1 MPGLAYDAGLFGDMW
16 KATETDFRKEIIDTL
31 KRSHPLLDAISGEG
45 NFKAKKGG
53 VGKRVVET
61 ILARANDNA
70 EFADIR
76 GIITPKNVSVLE
88 SIEYDWKFLYHAFTM
103 LDKELSINKSSEV
116 YNLLELQKK
125 AVKTGLVW
133 KLARQIYSHGM
144 NPLEMGGLQYLISD
158 NPYRAGLNVL
168 QLMRGGTVGDRYEF
182 WRNRVACWVTGAA
195 APAWKTPPLLD
206 ETATKADFIK
216 FLNVIDHMV
225 DTINRGSEKINKIFT
240 SYKLYRVFI
249 NAMRNL
255 LTVNNVPA
263 EKKDLGFATVTYRD
277 IPVVYD
283 MYCPENHMYF
293 INTSQIAFKYLS
305 GENFVT
311 TTKDVPNQLAKMFV
325 ITFMGNFIINKPRAC
340 GVLFIAPEGST
351 TGTAATDVVLPDN
364 VNLANPD
371 SIDPD
376 QPAVEVYTGTPGGDV
391 DQEKTGYS
399 GSGIYRGSQ
408 QPTTSNIPSS
418 ATPSDSGDAVV
429 NKASKKK

>member
-16 KATETDFRKEIIDTL
+16 KSTETDFRKEIIDTL
-31 KRSHPLLDAISGEG
+31 KRSHPLLDTIAGEG

-103 LDKELSINKSSEV
+103 LDKELSINRSSEI
-116 YNLLELQKK
+116 YNLLELQRK

-144 NPLEMGGLQYLISD
+144 NPLEMGGLQYLVSD
-158 NPYRAGLNVL
+158 NPYRAGLYVL
-168 QLMRGGTVGDRYEF
+168 QLLRGGSVGDRYEF
-182 WRNRVACWVTGAA
+182 WRNRVACWVNGATGWK
-195 APAWKTPPLLD
+195 APPKLD
-206 ETATKADFIK
+206 ETAEKADFIK
-216 FLNVIDHMV
+216 FLNCIDHMI
-225 DTINRGSEKINKIFT
+225 DTINRGAEKINKIFT

-263 EKKDLGFATVTYRD
+263 EKKDLGFSTVTYRD

-311 TTKDVPNQLAKMFV
+311 TVKDRPDQLAKMFV

-340 GVLFIAPEGST
+340 GILFIAPAGST
-351 TGTAATDVVLPDN
+351 TGTAATDVVLPDV

-376 QPAVEVYTGTPGGDV
+376 QPAVEVYTGTPSGDGS
-391 DQEKTGYS
+391 QEKTGYS
-399 GSGIYRGSQ
+399 GSGIYRGNE
-408 QPTTSNIPSS
+408 QPVSSSIPSS
-418 ATPSDSGDAVV
+418 ASSNSVNSVKKVV
-429 NKASKKK
+429 VKK